1 MLCYVSDSG
10 RCLNNVGVYVGG
22 RVCVD
27 GGKEILVLHVLLFFG
42 CCALLFSYVVCK
54 LEGVV

>member
-1 MLCYVSDSG
+1 M
-10 RCLNNVGVYVGG
+10 
-22 RVCVD
+22 D